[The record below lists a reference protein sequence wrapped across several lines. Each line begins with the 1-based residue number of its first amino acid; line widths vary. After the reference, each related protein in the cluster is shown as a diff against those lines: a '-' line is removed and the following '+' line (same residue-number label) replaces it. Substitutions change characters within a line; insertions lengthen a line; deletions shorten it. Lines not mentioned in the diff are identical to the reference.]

1 MPKPTGPPRYSSLF
15 KFERANLYLKQLL
28 KNASNGLPSIFK
40 NYLISEYVSICIGT
54 SLNNIAAM
62 KDVLKDMP
70 HDLNLFMHAPPAYL
84 SSIHVDY
91 NDNAPTVYTV
101 QSSRINELRGRCY
114 DGKVVSGREFTN
126 IMAYAGEEAEEGALL
141 DVLYREY
148 LRIRARRTYRSFH
161 VFLIA
166 ILSDN
171 DTHIDMYDDLI
182 TEAVRSRPFYDS
194 DLFTIKKVLLDNQ
207 ITLR

>member
-1 MPKPTGPPRYSSLF
+1 MYKHLYTSICTYKHLYAAICTHKHLHVPIRTYVNVYAPILMQTYVCIQPTGPPRYSSLF

-101 QSSRINELRGRCY
+101 QSSRINELRGRC
-114 DGKVVSGREFTN
+114 
-126 IMAYAGEEAEEGALL
+126 
-141 DVLYREY
+141 
-148 LRIRARRTYRSFH
+148 
-161 VFLIA
+161 
-166 ILSDN
+166 
-171 DTHIDMYDDLI
+171 
-182 TEAVRSRPFYDS
+182 
-194 DLFTIKKVLLDNQ
+194 
-207 ITLR
+207 